1 MMKFRFQWRGRW
13 SNAGRLFLLVLLLVL
28 LPAPAS
34 LPASGVLPGDW
45 VNTKTRH
52 FSFFYHPKTS
62 DYVKPVINSSDEELE
77 RLSRFLGMESVDPI
91 EVRIA
96 RTTKEMKEIK
106 PGRPPQKWAAGIAM
120 CCERIILMSMIPPG
134 GGDLGG
140 LRELFLHEVAHILTH
155 DASGRKD
162 LPIWFNEG
170 IAIHLSG
177 EFSFARHKT
186 LLGAALRNELL
197 PVSSLDRH
205 YPEHGRDITI
215 AYAQSADLVKFI
227 SREYGG
233 NIVPELFKNL
243 RRGDAFQPALEALCA
258 RSLKQIEAQWLD
270 SLNVQYRWIPSLT
283 GGGALWGIITI
294 LLVLAYYRRL
304 RKAKETLR
312 KMDLEEKFF
321 SMGQK
326 EVIFDEKE
334 PEKTPRKTDDLKRV
348 YHEGGFHTL
357 H

>member
-1 MMKFRFQWRGRW
+1 MVLQ
-13 SNAGRLFLLVLLLVL
+13 LFSLVLLLAL
-28 LPAPAS
+28 LLAPSS
-34 LPASGVLPGDW
+34 LPASSVLPQNW

-52 FSFFYHPKTS
+52 FSFFYHPKTT

-77 RLSRFLGMESVDPI
+77 RLSKLLGIDSVDSI

-96 RTTKEMKEIK
+96 RTTKEMKEVK
-106 PGRPPQKWAAGIAM
+106 PGRPPQEWAMGIAM
-120 CCERIILMSMIPPG
+120 KGERIILMSLTPPG

-140 LRELFLHEVAHILTH
+140 LRELFLHEVVHILTY
-155 DASGRKD
+155 DATGRKN

-186 LLGAALRNELL
+186 LLGAALRNDLL
-197 PVSSLDRH
+197 PISSLDRH
-205 YPEHGRDITI
+205 YPDHGRDINI
-215 AYAQSADLVKFI
+215 AYAQSADLVRFI
-227 SREYGG
+227 NRQYGAD
-233 NIVPELFKNL
+233 IVPELFKRL
-243 RRGDAFQPALEALCA
+243 RRGDEFQPALEALCK
-258 RSLKQIEAQWLD
+258 RSLKQIEAQWLK

-294 LLVLAYYRRL
+294 LLILAYFRRL
-304 RKAKETLR
+304 RKAKETLKR
-312 KMDLEEKFF
+312 MDLEEKFF

-326 EVIFDEKE
+326 EVMIDEKE
-334 PEKTPRKTDDLKRV
+334 PKKTPRKTDDLKRV
-348 YHEGGFHTL
+348 YHEGRFHTL